1 MKIVIDGSPTSGLG
15 RQYGASPDDINFR
28 IMTKM
33 QAKSFCEE
41 NVNQRHIAGCTKAL
55 YGM

>member
-1 MKIVIDGSPTSGLG
+1 LG